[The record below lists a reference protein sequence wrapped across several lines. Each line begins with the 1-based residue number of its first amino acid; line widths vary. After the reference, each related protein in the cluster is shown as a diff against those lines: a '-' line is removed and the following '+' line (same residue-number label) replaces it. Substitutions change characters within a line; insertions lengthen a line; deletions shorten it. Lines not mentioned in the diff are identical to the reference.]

1 MLLEAIAAGEVRVDR
16 IFEQNQQRESAR
28 FMGDTSFAQ
37 CIRAMLMCDKP
48 VLTSSGEPI
57 ACPFNPRQRLSLT
70 ETGRALLAGE
80 ISWLHINPVDR
91 WIGGVHLTP
100 ENLWCYDARHHQLR
114 RMPLG

>member
-1 MLLEAIAAGEVRVDR
+1 
-16 IFEQNQQRESAR
+16 
-28 FMGDTSFAQ
+28 
-37 CIRAMLMCDKP
+37 

-57 ACPFNPRQRLSLT
+57 ACPFNPRQQLSLT